1 MSLFTEYGIDISRIN
16 KNNASYDRILPA
28 MLILD
33 ISEST
38 KKYSQKMITSTL
50 ALVKKLKKNEAH
62 KKNVMLSIIVFNSK
76 HETILEFQRLGDIDE
91 TLLENKLKELPF
103 KGRTHTGS
111 AVIAAFGELNKM
123 KEEKRR
129 EGRRFY
135 LPIIFLCTD
144 GNPQYTSKSNI
155 QEEEKHLQDS
165 YETILNLQKNKKG
178 FFYAISIGNN
188 VDKDIMQKL
197 AGNGTPLSIDQED
210 VSRLFEA
217 VTDTIDSGADNIDTM
232 DEDTLNE
239 KYEAFRKRASDYEE
253 DE

>member
-1 MSLFTEYGIDISRIN
+1 MSIFSDLGIKTDIDRTR
-16 KNNASYDRILPA
+16 ASYDRILPA
-28 MLILD
+28 MLLLD

-38 KKYSQKMITSTL
+38 KSCSQTMIKSTL
-50 ALVKKLKKNEAH
+50 ALVKKLKRNEAH
-62 KKNVMLSIIVFNSK
+62 RNNVMLSVMVFNS
-76 HETILEFQRLGDIDE
+76 HYETILEFKRLGDIDE
-91 TLLENKLKELPF
+91 TLLENKLNELQF

-111 AVIAAFGELNKM
+111 AVMAAFDELDKM
-123 KEEKRR
+123 RKEKRI

-135 LPIIFLCTD
+135 LPIFFLCTD
-144 GNPQYTSKSNI
+144 GNPQYTSKANI
-155 QEEEKHLQDS
+155 QEEEKRLQDS